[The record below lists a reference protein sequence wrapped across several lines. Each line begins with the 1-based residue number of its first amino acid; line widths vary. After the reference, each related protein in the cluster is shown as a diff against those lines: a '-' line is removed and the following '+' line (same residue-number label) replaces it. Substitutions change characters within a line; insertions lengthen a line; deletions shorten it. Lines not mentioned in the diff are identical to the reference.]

1 MRKGTKTWKLWWML
15 GIYLLA
21 IMGVI
26 GLYAE
31 YIISQDVNGFIQLLS
46 TVVMLTA
53 VGVLMSKFI
62 KLLIRILKR
71 KQLW

>member
-1 MRKGTKTWKLWWML
+1 MKKGTKTWKLWWML
-15 GIYLLA
+15 GIHLLA

-53 VGVLMSKFI
+53 VGVFI
-62 KLLIRILKR
+62 SQFVKLLIRILKR